1 MRLLVL
7 EDQPTLADAI
17 ASHLRANGFVV
28 DAVFD
33 IRSAEAALAVGDFRA
48 ALIDLGLPDGDGLDL
63 LGRMRRQGSLLPV
76 IIMTARDQIRDRI
89 KGLEMGADDYLVK
102 PFDLDEMVARIQ
114 AVVRRYEGSSQPLQA
129 LGRLQIDRT
138 RRRVL
143 ADGEEVQLTAK
154 EWALLEKLATQ
165 PGAICSKEQL
175 EQAIYSFDDDTG
187 SNTLEVFVS
196 RIRKKLGK
204 DCIETVRGLGYRLHV
219 GNS

>member
-7 EDQPTLADAI
+7 EDQPTLSDAI
-17 ASHLRANGFVV
+17 ASHLLANGFVV

-33 IRSAEAALAVGDFRA
+33 LRSAEAALAVGDFRA

-63 LGRMRRQGSLLPV
+63 LGRLRRQGSLLP
-76 IIMTARDQIRDRI
+76 IIVMTARDQIRDRI

-114 AVVRRYEGSSQPLQA
+114 AVVRRYEGSSRPLQA

-165 PGAICSKEQL
+165 SGAICSKEQL

-204 DCIETVRGLGYRLHV
+204 DCIETVRGLGYRLTV
-219 GNS
+219 